1 MWNQIRKKL
10 DFPESYISITLGF
23 LVVLVAGILT
33 YNYFS
38 KNQITQSQEEKAE
51 QEEKTKQ
58 EELAKPKDLPAKYTV
73 KTSDRLWKIAE
84 EYYGSGYNWVSIVQE
99 NSILASNPD
108 YLEEGWEL
116 NIPQA
121 EIIRP
126 AGDISAAETVQ
137 PKEYTVQKGDTL
149 WAIAERETGSGYNW
163 TKIAQY
169 NALQNPD
176 LIYSGNVLKIPR

>member
-1 MWNQIRKKL
+1 MWKQILKKL
-10 DFPESYISITLGF
+10 DFPESYISIALGF

-38 KNQITQSQEEKAE
+38 KNKITQSQEEIA
-51 QEEKTKQ
+51 KQ
-58 EELAKPKDLPAKYTV
+58 EKQAIPKDLPAKYTV
-73 KTSDRLWKIAE
+73 KSSDSLWKIAE
-84 EYYGSGYNWVSIVQE
+84 EYYGSGYNWVSIAQE
-99 NSILASNPD
+99 NSISASNPD
-108 YLEEGWEL
+108 YLQEGWVL
-116 NIPQA
+116 NIPKA
-121 EIIRP
+121 EVIRP

-149 WAIAERETGSGYNW
+149 WAIANKETGSGYNW